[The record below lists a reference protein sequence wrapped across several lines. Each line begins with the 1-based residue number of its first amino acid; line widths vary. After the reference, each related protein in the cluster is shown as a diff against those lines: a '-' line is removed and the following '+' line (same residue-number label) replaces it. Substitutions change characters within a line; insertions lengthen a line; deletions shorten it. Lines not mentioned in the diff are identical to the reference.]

1 MAAEGTEGTLPR
13 IEELTFTLDLERAHA
28 RDVRVG
34 MSGKQVASKVIVK
47 AYDLVPRA
55 DLSVELYDDGPARL
69 TAYRAA
75 HSVDRETVAAD
86 ELTRAEKMARGEASY
101 LLVPV
106 RPTRANEPPGGLDL
120 AIVIDTSAATDP
132 ASLAIARG
140 AAGALL
146 AHLGPSDRAAIWAGD
161 ASLRAVTEGS
171 DKFAPVDEARR
182 RAIVTGLA
190 RIDRGGATDLG
201 AIVAE
206 AASRLDVTRRG
217 AVVYIGDGQP
227 TVGELSVPEL
237 RERLGRLPRPVR
249 LFGLG
254 VGDQANLGILS
265 GIARGG
271 FAARVGD
278 AHAAAETA
286 LAVLERAERPAWLG
300 ATADLGPGVDRV
312 YPRELGA
319 LVADESAIVVG
330 RVVGPVPARLTVH
343 GAGGDVSEPL
353 LVRSLDDGGDL
364 RRRWAEARL
373 VQLLDEGAGR
383 AAVVEVGVRSGVITP
398 FTSLY
403 VPTAAEHAAEMG
415 RASEPVAENGSKESW
430 WQWLTRGG
438 GGFGMSRSEAV
449 KYVEV
454 AQEKEGGTGTRAKG
468 EEGSMGHPATLPA
481 EPAAPPAAQ
490 AAAPPATPSPAR
502 PAPDQVLGRR
512 LEDKKAPARDA
523 PSNLSGDDSAVDHA
537 ERQKALRES
546 MEFGMI
552 GLLDKDGSPAPAAS
566 AAPNAGSS
574 GDSFGGGGLGLSGT
588 GEGGGGGPRGSGI
601 GLGSIGNK
609 QGLSTGAGAGSGKAV
624 ATHASSRPSIRPGA
638 PAVSGRLPPEVIQ
651 RIVRQNFGRF
661 RLCYEQGLATSP
673 FLAGSVSVSFT
684 IGPGGSVVSASDA
697 GSNLADPR
705 VVECIA
711 RSLRVLLF
719 PAPEG
724 GSVTVVYPMSF
735 APGAGFEGK
744 DPSASLTLGQVGHAV
759 VACSRSADL
768 PLPERK
774 GLWRERIAGASGN
787 VDGIAWTYWRAL
799 AGCEAPTW
807 RERSALLLLG
817 VDSLSTIRER
827 VALWRKFWKS
837 PAAADVIYRAI
848 LTRVHTAGEL
858 RELHDALGMKH
869 LDRALLAK
877 ALAERHTDAERLDLL
892 RGLVAKWPDDL
903 ELALTLL
910 DALEDARDTGEG
922 RALARRLRRRSDA
935 TTRVRT
941 SVGEYYLRLAAT
953 ETAAMSALDTTEAR
967 RTFGEIV
974 ELSPDDPGAR
984 RLLGDL
990 LRAHGWYEEALRQ
1003 YETLERLS
1011 PDDAEVSLLLALAA
1025 EGLGRTEEAI
1035 RWTEKA
1041 AGAGAPDPTSALA
1054 KTSRAFASAF
1064 LAWARLPSPTTDD
1077 GKDQAARLRERAR
1090 RLMVADVPDGKSVRF
1105 ILTWSHPELHPELWS
1120 NGLGAPMP
1128 AADGDAG
1135 LGLAQALVPT
1145 TQADGF
1151 VEVRLAPED
1160 ADRAARLG
1168 ASAVLTAITSEGE
1181 DGERI
1186 EKLPVAFAK
1195 VDGRTPEKRRFRVDG
1210 GALRE
1215 VSL

>member
-1 MAAEGTEGTLPR
+1 
-13 IEELTFTLDLERAHA
+13 
-28 RDVRVG
+28 
-34 MSGKQVASKVIVK
+34 
-47 AYDLVPRA
+47 
-55 DLSVELYDDGPARL
+55 
-69 TAYRAA
+69 
-75 HSVDRETVAAD
+75 
-86 ELTRAEKMARGEASY
+86 
-101 LLVPV
+101 
-106 RPTRANEPPGGLDL
+106 
-120 AIVIDTSAATDP
+120 
-132 ASLAIARG
+132 
-140 AAGALL
+140 
-146 AHLGPSDRAAIWAGD
+146 
-161 ASLRAVTEGS
+161 
-171 DKFAPVDEARR
+171 
-182 RAIVTGLA
+182 
-190 RIDRGGATDLG
+190 
-201 AIVAE
+201 
-206 AASRLDVTRRG
+206 
-217 AVVYIGDGQP
+217 
-227 TVGELSVPEL
+227 
-237 RERLGRLPRPVR
+237 
-249 LFGLG
+249 
-254 VGDQANLGILS
+254 
-265 GIARGG
+265 
-271 FAARVGD
+271 
-278 AHAAAETA
+278 
-286 LAVLERAERPAWLG
+286 
-300 ATADLGPGVDRV
+300 
-312 YPRELGA
+312 
-319 LVADESAIVVG
+319 
-330 RVVGPVPARLTVH
+330 
-343 GAGGDVSEPL
+343 
-353 LVRSLDDGGDL
+353 
-364 RRRWAEARL
+364 
-373 VQLLDEGAGR
+373 
-383 AAVVEVGVRSGVITP
+383 
-398 FTSLY
+398 
-403 VPTAAEHAAEMG
+403 
-415 RASEPVAENGSKESW
+415 
-430 WQWLTRGG
+430 
-438 GGFGMSRSEAV
+438 
-449 KYVEV
+449 
-454 AQEKEGGTGTRAKG
+454 
-468 EEGSMGHPATLPA
+468 
-481 EPAAPPAAQ
+481 
-490 AAAPPATPSPAR
+490 
-502 PAPDQVLGRR
+502 
-512 LEDKKAPARDA
+512 
-523 PSNLSGDDSAVDHA
+523 
-537 ERQKALRES
+537 
-546 MEFGMI
+546 
-552 GLLDKDGSPAPAAS
+552 
-566 AAPNAGSS
+566 
-574 GDSFGGGGLGLSGT
+574 
-588 GEGGGGGPRGSGI
+588 
-601 GLGSIGNK
+601 
-609 QGLSTGAGAGSGKAV
+609 
-624 ATHASSRPSIRPGA
+624 
-638 PAVSGRLPPEVIQ
+638 
-651 RIVRQNFGRF
+651 
-661 RLCYEQGLATSP
+661 
-673 FLAGSVSVSFT
+673 
-684 IGPGGSVVSASDA
+684 
-697 GSNLADPR
+697 
-705 VVECIA
+705 
-711 RSLRVLLF
+711 LF